1 MSRNS
6 RTAAGTVARKDM
18 ERVPLPASIK
28 PNVQHTATGACDRPN
43 HMESVCC
50 SKDKPRRLTPAAPSD
65 NEGAIFDALCSIH
78 NMENTHHRSAIPLGY
93 QYDNLSYMWLRKR
106 STPQPFVNMTV
117 KIMPD
122 DYNAFRCRPVYHN
135 NILLYFCHGRHRMP
149 ELPCQ
154 YEVHLGLRPSDLLL
168 FNLQLHTATNGD
180 IWILEVTLSACLE
193 KTHRDESLKLGKWP
207 TSQTVRTDSS
217 SERKHV
223 RIISPC
229 KKQCDDCVLVAVYLH
244 PLRSSFIPDCT
255 AACWLVMF
263 YRRSIS
269 CTTMFIIRSLSIWVK
284 SAAIRWLPQWTQYR
298 YVMKHIED
306 DTLVL
311 IRQ

>member
-1 MSRNS
+1 MNC
-6 RTAAGTVARKDM
+6 
-18 ERVPLPASIK
+18 
-28 PNVQHTATGACDRPN
+28 PNVKEFQDLCGYCGKKGHGKSAPACIHQTQCPAYSNRYMPN

-93 QYDNLSYMWLRKR
+93 QYDNLSYTWLRKR

-117 KIMPD
+117 KIVPD

-154 YEVHLGLRPSDLLL
+154 YEVHLGLRTSDLLL

-193 KTHRDESLKLGKWP
+193 KTHRDESLKLGK
-207 TSQTVRTDSS
+207 
-217 SERKHV
+217 
-223 RIISPC
+223 
-229 KKQCDDCVLVAVYLH
+229 
-244 PLRSSFIPDCT
+244 
-255 AACWLVMF
+255 
-263 YRRSIS
+263 
-269 CTTMFIIRSLSIWVK
+269 
-284 SAAIRWLPQWTQYR
+284 
-298 YVMKHIED
+298 
-306 DTLVL
+306 
-311 IRQ
+311 